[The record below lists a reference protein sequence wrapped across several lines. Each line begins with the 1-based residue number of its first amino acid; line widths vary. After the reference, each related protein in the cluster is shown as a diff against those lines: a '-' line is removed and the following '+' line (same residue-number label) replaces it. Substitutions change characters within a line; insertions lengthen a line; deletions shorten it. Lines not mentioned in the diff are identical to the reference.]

1 MDWGHL
7 HLMLNHVPVL
17 GAPALLALLA
27 WSWGRKQPEGV
38 RLALWSTVALGA
50 IALAVYLT
58 GEAAEEM
65 VESLPTFNH
74 DMVEEHEA
82 VALAATVLLVVTSI
96 AAGLALWVSRSG
108 GRVYRWTIVIVLSG
122 LVAGTAAVAA
132 TAWTGGPIG
141 HPEIR

>member
-38 RLALWSTVALGA
+38 RLSLWSTVALGA

-74 DMVEEHEA
+74 DMVE
-82 VALAATVLLVVTSI
+82 
-96 AAGLALWVSRSG
+96 AGCTG
-108 GRVYRWTIVIVLSG
+108 GRS
-122 LVAGTAAVAA
+122 
-132 TAWTGGPIG
+132 
-141 HPEIR
+141 

>member
-1 MDWGHL
+1 
-7 HLMLNHVPVL
+7 
-17 GAPALLALLA
+17 
-27 WSWGRKQPEGV
+27 
-38 RLALWSTVALGA
+38 
-50 IALAVYLT
+50 
-58 GEAAEEM
+58 
-65 VESLPTFNH
+65 
-74 DMVEEHEA
+74 MVEEHEA

-132 TAWTGGPIG
+132 TAWTGGSIG